1 MERMRVEMNFIK
13 SHLSKLVLL
22 VFCALAGIYIF
33 HGGSYDYSGLWI
45 GTTTDIKGEPVV
57 VVYHIERDGFLGDY
71 DVYNDTY
78 SLPSLNTHHLAV
90 GAIIRDKWIINH
102 SMDEANGVTEGQV
115 MTIQYAIMPITMVL
129 NDNLTEIHCSR
140 TVFHEGLIL
149 RRGTPSELEDLKNK
163 VANERKEFL
172 QAHYQGITYSATN

>member
-1 MERMRVEMNFIK
+1 MKNK
-13 SHLSKLVLL
+13 LAHLSKLAVVVIFIL
-22 VFCALAGIYIF
+22 FGIYF
-33 HGGSYDYSGLWI
+33 FYGGDYDYSGLWI

-57 VVYHIERDGFLGDY
+57 VAYHVERDGFLGNY

-78 SLPSLNTHHLAV
+78 SLPALDTHHLAV

-102 SMDEANGVTEGQV
+102 SMEQGDGVTEGRV

-129 NDNLTEIHCSR
+129 NENLTELHCSR

-149 RRGTPSELEDLKNK
+149 KRGTPTELEDLKNK
-163 VANERKEFL
+163 IANERKEYL
-172 QAHYQGITYSATN
+172 LAHYQGITYSATN